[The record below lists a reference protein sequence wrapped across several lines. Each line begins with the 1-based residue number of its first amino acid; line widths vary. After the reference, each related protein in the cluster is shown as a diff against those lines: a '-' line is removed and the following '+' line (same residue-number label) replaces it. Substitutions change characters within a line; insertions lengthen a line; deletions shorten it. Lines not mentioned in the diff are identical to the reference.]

1 MKRREIIKKYN
12 IYYDFIK
19 NSKNKIKP
27 IYFLGKTIYLFY
39 LFYLIS
45 PIHLII
51 INLYHIYINKLN
63 DKKVILNVNKALIC
77 RWERFSKFKFVH
89 TVVLDNFFA
98 KIFFKRL
105 PFQNILY
112 VIINYIKILVLYL
125 LNKKYRTNDFY
136 DIELFQ
142 KFLNDY
148 MIGSFLGGLN
158 SQVSLDAG
166 AYTLNF
172 AKYVGI
178 KEINKKI
185 VVCALQV
192 HAASREP
199 MMIFFQADKIFSIN
213 ERSSIFYPQIIGKR
227 VEKVVG
233 SRLLENYID
242 GASEPLKFK
251 PREIYLSSFGNTHH
265 PNGIYYG
272 PNHNK
277 LYVKFLE
284 DLIKLSRILIIVN
297 VVIYTIKILNLIL
310 RLII

>member
-1 MKRREIIKKYN
+1 M
-12 IYYDFIK
+12 
-19 NSKNKIKP
+19 
-27 IYFLGKTIYLFY
+27 FY

-89 TVVLDNFFA
+89 TVVLDNFFV

-148 MIGSFLGGLN
+148 MIGSFW
-158 SQVSLDAG
+158 
-166 AYTLNF
+166 
-172 AKYVGI
+172 
-178 KEINKKI
+178 
-185 VVCALQV
+185 
-192 HAASREP
+192 
-199 MMIFFQADKIFSIN
+199 
-213 ERSSIFYPQIIGKR
+213 
-227 VEKVVG
+227 
-233 SRLLENYID
+233 
-242 GASEPLKFK
+242 
-251 PREIYLSSFGNTHH
+251 
-265 PNGIYYG
+265 
-272 PNHNK
+272 
-277 LYVKFLE
+277 E
-284 DLIKLSRILIIVN
+284 D
-297 VVIYTIKILNLIL
+297 
-310 RLII
+310 